1 MRKLLLAG
9 LSLSVLASSAH
20 AATITVGQTGADH
33 TTIAAALAVA
43 VANDVVQIIDDA
55 VYDEAISI
63 TVPLTLEG
71 TGVNRPVIAARP
83 GPTQVTGDTGGTDGL
98 VVQLTTP
105 GNVTLRNLII
115 IPSKTTTP
123 TDDLVRSGGTNA
135 INLLMEDVV
144 VTSNNGADAPV
155 TTTGLTEVDLTGA
168 TQTGDDGVFLTGT
181 NSTFTLRRTVI
192 SHHANAGAGRDGLV
206 CSGATNQYFIE
217 EGCVFSYMG
226 RLGIQANG
234 GTFDINSGAG
244 TRVRVIGNKGF
255 AGIWYAGAQATT
267 PRAINGCDVVHNVSA
282 TAAQGW
288 GVENQ
293 SRGTTTATFSNM
305 RIWGNGG
312 QGFLIGSTGTGDTVL
327 NNVTIANNQRAAL
340 EVAAAVS
347 PAVNAGN
354 ITINDSILAGN
365 GDAAGVNNVIR
376 HNGAGTMTINNS
388 AIVTQGTHSLNAT
401 PIDGTGTVVQNNVI
415 NGDPEFKSRTF
426 TNAAFLDVQ
435 NPAFGGAATAAAD
448 LAGGAS
454 YDPASTYVWSIN
466 GAGDFQAAASWT
478 PNRNSLDDA
487 DRLVFDGGV
496 TAGPVR
502 ANNLPTGIQTIGKL
516 ILKNNI
522 EVTLATTEATAPSL
536 RPSDDSDDVIQI
548 PAGSALVFGGQL
560 GINIRTGPVSV
571 AKIHGRMTFTAD
583 APGNGVAHRLI
594 GGGTTDRDGIIF
606 ENGSSFEF
614 AARGTTWGNPFSNVG
629 RVRFNNGSAFY
640 MGGTATAQSEG
651 TGSNPFNTTAA
662 RMFCEPDS
670 MFYQWTSVISTSGA
684 DFGRSYGNLT
694 IDNRGGAAT
703 WGGAS
708 PWQVQG
714 DLLFKSTMA
723 AAYQFAAAGSTGDPQ
738 LTVGG
743 DWTIENGGRYNDLYT
758 GTSNSILIAGNV
770 DWAGTLINIAAGSTR
785 IYGFNGTTPQ
795 TVSIPAAVTL
805 NGISVN
811 NAAGVTI
818 TGDLNVRNVV
828 NMINGDITGNLILGA
843 TAVVN
848 RSLNAAVT
856 GARILPIG
864 STPVTFNITSAG
876 TGTGTVSGSTTAS
889 AGASLPALTTG
900 INRTWDL
907 TATGISGYT
916 ATLTFTYLD
925 GDLGAANEASLRA
938 ARFNGST
945 WDVFPSSTVDT
956 GTNTVTVTGVT
967 ELSTWTLVDQ
977 SANVR
982 DWSILND

>member
-1 MRKLLLAG
+1 M
-9 LSLSVLASSAH
+9 LASSAH

-71 TGVNRPVIAARP
+71 TGLNRPVIAARP

-267 PRAINGCDVVHNVSA
+267 PRAINGCDIVHNVG
-282 TAAQGW
+282 TVAAQGW

-293 SRGTTTATFSNM
+293 SRGTTTGTFSNM

-312 QGFLIGSTGTGDTVL
+312 QGFLIGSVGTADTVL
-327 NNVTIANNQRAAL
+327 NNVTIGGNQRAAL

-365 GDAAGVNNVIR
+365 GDLLSATNVIR

-388 AIVTQGTHSLNAT
+388 AIITEGRLAFAT
-401 PIDGTGTVVQNNVI
+401 PVIDGTGTVVQNNVI
-415 NGDPEFKSRTF
+415 NGDPEFTSGSF
-426 TNAAFLDVQ
+426 TNAAFLEVR
-435 NPAFGGAATAAAD
+435 NPAYVGAGSGASDLVGGGSLGAAE
-448 LAGGAS
+448 
-454 YDPASTYVWSIN
+454 PVYVWDVAGS
-466 GAGDFQAAASWT
+466 GDFQAPASWSPARNT
-478 PNRNSLDDA
+478 PA
-487 DRLVFDGGV
+487 ITDRLVFDGIA
-496 TAGPVR
+496 TAG
-502 ANNLPTGIQTIGKL
+502 AITATNLPGGASTQEIGRL
-516 ILKNNI
+516 ILRNGAD
-522 EVTLATTEATAPSL
+522 VTITTATEGALAQPNL
-536 RPSDDSDDVIQI
+536 RPNEDGTVGYGMSISADSK
-548 PAGSALVFGGQL
+548 LTFGGTV
-560 GINIRTGPVSV
+560 GVMIRTGYPTGPTVPSV
-571 AKIHGRMTFTAD
+571 KARVDGSIRFTSSA
-583 APGNGVAHRLI
+583 AMAGVAHRLVASSI
-594 GGGTTDRDGIIF
+594 DGIVF
-606 ENGSSFEF
+606 EDGSSFEF
-614 AARGTTWGNPFSNVG
+614 AARGGSWGFPFSSVG

-640 MGGTATAQSEG
+640 QGGTAAAVSEG
-651 TGSNPFNTTAA
+651 TGSNPFNNNDA

-670 MFYQWTSVISTSGA
+670 LFYNWTSVISTSGA
-684 DFGRSYGNLT
+684 AFGRSYGNLT
-694 IDNRGGAAT
+694 LDNRGAAAT

-708 PWQVQG
+708 PWEIQG

-758 GTSNSILIAGNV
+758 GASNSILIAGNV

-785 IYGFNGTTPQ
+785 IYGFNGTAPQ
-795 TVSIPAAVTL
+795 TVSIPATVTL
-805 NGISVN
+805 NGISVD

-856 GARILPIG
+856 GARTLPIG

-982 DWSILND
+982 EWSILNH